1 MQKSPPMKEL
11 NESFLNYCYYSICFG
26 EFVKKS
32 EETNNR
38 IKDKRE
44 NPDFYKIFSNENKPS
59 SNLYKSQIEVLNDN
73 PNDNM
78 DEKIRKIKEKIN
90 KVKSVIGINFE
101 EMENMDEEQILYL
114 LKNYVID
121 KIKNIFLKDFNLMH
135 LLAVYTNDYCIS
147 SFGLNYKIIKLMKK
161 NEDQN
166 CGDLSVKYLFEQDNL
181 NKEINSLKNKMKSME
196 KENKKKS
203 KEMEKKLNEQQEEI
217 KKNKDEF
224 QKMMEEKDKNFQAIM
239 EELKEKKEKSE
250 EMEKKLN
257 EQQEEIKKNKD
268 EFQQIME
275 ELKELKKK
283 FDNEIKEKDSWKK
296 ELAKKD
302 IKIESLENLTF
313 DMIKAELNTDRLS
326 KGFPTKNSHNDLISF
341 LRKQESEIISLYS
354 YLKYRGILDGYQEL
368 KK

>member
-1 MQKSPPMKEL
+1 
-11 NESFLNYCYYSICFG
+11 
-26 EFVKKS
+26 
-32 EETNNR
+32 
-38 IKDKRE
+38 
-44 NPDFYKIFSNENKPS
+44 
-59 SNLYKSQIEVLNDN
+59 
-73 PNDNM
+73 
-78 DEKIRKIKEKIN
+78 
-90 KVKSVIGINFE
+90 
-101 EMENMDEEQILYL
+101 
-114 LKNYVID
+114 
-121 KIKNIFLKDFNLMH
+121 
-135 LLAVYTNDYCIS
+135 
-147 SFGLNYKIIKLMKK
+147 MKK
-161 NEDQN
+161 NEEQN
-166 CGDLSVKYLFEQDNL
+166 FGDLSVKYLFEQDNL
-181 NKEINSLKNKMKSME
+181 KKEINSLKNKMKSME

-203 KEMEKKLNEQQEEI
+203 KEMEQRLKEQQEEI

-224 QKMMEEKDKNFQAIM
+224 QEMMEEKDKNYQAIM

-250 EMEKKLN
+250 EMEQRLN

-283 FDNEIKEKDSWKK
+283 LDNEIKEKDSWKK

-313 DMIKAELNTDRLS
+313 DMIKAELNIDRLS
-326 KGFPTKNSHNDLISF
+326 KGFLTKNSHNDLISF

>member
-11 NESFLNYCYYSICFG
+11 NESFLNYCYSSICFG

-44 NPDFYKIFSNENKPS
+44 SPDFYKIFATENKSAS
-59 SNLYKSQIEVLNDN
+59 SLYKSQIEVLYDN

-78 DEKIRKIKEKIN
+78 DEKIRKIKEKID
-90 KVKSVIGINFE
+90 KVKSVIGINFD
-101 EMENMDEEQILYL
+101 EMENMDEEQILFL

-147 SFGLNYKIIKLMKK
+147 SFGLNYKIIKFMKK
-161 NEDQN
+161 NEDQI

-203 KEMEKKLNEQQEEI
+203 KEMEQRLNEQQEEI

-224 QKMMEEKDKNFQAIM
+224 QEMMEEKDKNYQAIM

-250 EMEKKLN
+250 EMEQRLN

-268 EFQQIME
+268 EFQKIME

-283 FDNEIKEKDSWKK
+283 LDNEIKEKDSWKK

-302 IKIESLENLTF
+302 ITIERLENLTF
-313 DMIKAELNTDRLS
+313 DMIKAELNIDRLS

-354 YLKYRGILDGYQEL
+354 YMKYRGILDGYHEL